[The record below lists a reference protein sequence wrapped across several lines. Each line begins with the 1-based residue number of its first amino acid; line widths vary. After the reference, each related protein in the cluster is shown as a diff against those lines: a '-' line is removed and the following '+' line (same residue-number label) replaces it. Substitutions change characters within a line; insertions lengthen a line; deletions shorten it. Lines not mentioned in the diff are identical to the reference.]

1 MTRPPSHV
9 GKALREA
16 GFVPLPRLWVRPEE
30 LALIRRIAF
39 QNADEV
45 NRIREEVC
53 EQLREEGWG

>member
-1 MTRPPSHV
+1 MSKPPSRV

-30 LALIRRIAF
+30 LTLIRRIAF

-45 NRIREEVC
+45 NRIREEVR
-53 EQLREEGWG
+53 EQLREEGGG

>member
-1 MTRPPSHV
+1 MTRPPSRV
-9 GKALREA
+9 GQALRAA

-30 LALIRRIAF
+30 LTLIRRIAF

-45 NRIREEVC
+45 NRIREEVR